1 MKRRLDPRQV
11 EVLDE
16 AMAEVLRQKRPQD
29 RLRIGFNLWISAHN
43 MLATHLRH
51 TRLDWDEKAV
61 EREVARRFLHGAL

>member
-1 MKRRLDPRQV
+1 MTRRLDPRQV

-43 MLATHLRH
+43 MLTIHIRH
-51 TRLDWDEKAV
+51 THPDWDEKAV
-61 EREVARRFLHGAL
+61 EREVARRLMHGTL